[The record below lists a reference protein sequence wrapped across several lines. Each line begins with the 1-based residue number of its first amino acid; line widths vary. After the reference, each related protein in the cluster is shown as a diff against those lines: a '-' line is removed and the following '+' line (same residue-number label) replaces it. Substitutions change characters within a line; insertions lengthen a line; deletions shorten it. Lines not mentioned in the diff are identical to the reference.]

1 MYSSAWI
8 GDFDNTK
15 LGSRRYG
22 IVTGLGLGRDVLKK
36 SWWKWALGVFGVL
49 IVVSILVDDPEQDAE
64 ATAKPVPRIVLD
76 VSAPPAVVRTGSVEV
91 SGTVVPARA
100 IVEVGLDNAD
110 AEQADVGS
118 DGEFTARVDLNDLGE
133 NGITTSARL
142 GGRRAVSVRIVVERQ
157 LSPAE
162 IAEKRERLRERR
174 AAAARERERREA
186 ARIARAERRAAK
198 QAAAEE
204 RRAAR
209 EAAEAEAESEASSGC
224 DPNYSGCV
232 PIASDV
238 DCEGGSGDGPAYTGI
253 VTVTGS
259 DIYDLDSDSDGTACE

>member
-1 MYSSAWI
+1 
-8 GDFDNTK
+8 
-15 LGSRRYG
+15 
-22 IVTGLGLGRDVLKK
+22 LKK

-49 IVVSILVDDPEQDAE
+49 IVVSIFVDDPEQDAK
-64 ATAKPVPRIVLD
+64 ATAKPVPKVVLD
-76 VSAPPAVVRTGSVEV
+76 VASPPAIVKATSVEV

-100 IVEVGLDNAD
+100 SVEVSLDNTETEPVDVD
-110 AEQADVGS
+110 A
-118 DGEFTARVDLNDLGE
+118 DGEFTARVDLEELGE

-142 GGRRAVSVRIVVERQ
+142 GNRRAVSVRIVVERQ

-162 IAEKRERLRERR
+162 IAKKRER
-174 AAAARERERREA
+174 ARERREA
-186 ARIARAERRAAK
+186 AAREQERREAERLARAERRAAK
-198 QAAAEE
+198 RAAAEE
-204 RRAAR
+204 RRAER
-209 EAAEAEAESEASSGC
+209 EAIEAEPAPEPAAGC

>member
-1 MYSSAWI
+1 
-8 GDFDNTK
+8 
-15 LGSRRYG
+15 
-22 IVTGLGLGRDVLKK
+22 LKK
-36 SWWKWALGVFGVL
+36 NWWKWALGAFGVL
-49 IVVSILVDDPEQDAE
+49 IVVSIFVEDPEQDAK

-76 VSAPPAVVRTGSVEV
+76 VSSPSAVVKADSVEV

-100 IVEVGLDNAD
+100 IVEVGVDNAEVERVEVD
-110 AEQADVGS
+110 P
-118 DGEFTARVDLNDLGE
+118 DGAFTAQVDLDDLGE

-142 GGRRAVSVRIVVERQ
+142 GARRAVSVRVVVERR

-162 IAEKRERLRERR
+162 IAAQREQVRKRRE
-174 AAAARERERREA
+174 AAARKRERREA
-186 ARIARAERRAAK
+186 ARIARAERQAARR
-198 QAAAEE
+198 AAAEE
-204 RRAAR
+204 RRAER

-232 PIASDV
+232 PIAPDV
-238 DCEGGSGDGPAYTGI
+238 DCEGGSGDGPAYTGV

>member
-1 MYSSAWI
+1 
-8 GDFDNTK
+8 
-15 LGSRRYG
+15 
-22 IVTGLGLGRDVLKK
+22 LKRN
-36 SWWKWALGVFGVL
+36 WWKWALGAFGVL
-49 IVVSILVDDPEQDAE
+49 IVISIFVEDPEQDAK
-64 ATAKPVPRIVLD
+64 ATAKPVPKIVLD
-76 VSAPPAVVRTGSVEV
+76 VSSPPETVKADSVEV

-100 IVEVGLDNAD
+100 VVEVGLDNAD
-110 AEQADVGS
+110 AESADVGP
-118 DGEFTARVDLNDLGE
+118 DGTFTARVDLDDLGE

-186 ARIARAERRAAK
+186 ARIARAERQAAK
-198 QAAAEE
+198 RAAAEE
-204 RRAAR
+204 RAAR
-209 EAAEAEAESEASSGC
+209 EAAEAEAVPEPASDC

>member
-1 MYSSAWI
+1 
-8 GDFDNTK
+8 
-15 LGSRRYG
+15 
-22 IVTGLGLGRDVLKK
+22 LKRN
-36 SWWKWALGVFGVL
+36 WWKWALGAFGVL
-49 IVVSILVDDPEQDAE
+49 VVVSIFVGDPEQDAK
-64 ATAKPVPRIVLD
+64 AHAQPVPKVLLD
-76 VSAPPAVVRTGSVEV
+76 VSSPPAIVKADTVEV

-100 IVEVGLDNAD
+100 TVEVGLDNAD
-110 AEQADVGS
+110 AEPAAVGADGA
-118 DGEFTARVDLNDLGE
+118 FTVRVDLDDLGE

-162 IAEKRERLRERR
+162 VAEKRERLRNRR
-174 AAAARERERREA
+174 AAAARQRERREA
-186 ARIARAERRAAK
+186 ARVARAERRAAK

-209 EAAEAEAESEASSGC
+209 EAAEAEAVPEATSDC